1 MAAVDHDNLVETRTG
16 GLAPDPAILG
26 AFAGSARLR
35 PDGRPRS
42 AFRAELR
49 AIADRRNAWTVA
61 WTLAL
66 PIAIVAAAVAIDRWF
81 IWPLAFGAMGTVFVR
96 LYILNHEAAH
106 RLLFSNR
113 TWNDLIGQRLIGLVA
128 FGDGGP
134 TYRIVH
140 TQHHRDEFGP
150 REPDF
155 GLYAGYP
162 VERDSLRRKLVRD
175 GTGVSGWKILR
186 PVFVGLTR
194 RGYRMRAAK
203 TIAGQLAVF
212 ALFSAAGHPWLYLVL
227 WFLPWFT
234 LWRVLNR
241 LRALAEHAG
250 MTRSDDRRRTT
261 HHVVQHRLAQPIL
274 VPFNTGFHLAH
285 HVDSGVPWRNLPTL
299 HQALADDGYLD
310 GVAVHR
316 SYRAFWRRCVR

>member
-1 MAAVDHDNLVETRTG
+1 MVPSRLPQAHPTALVRN
-16 GLAPDPAILG
+16 
-26 AFAGSARLR
+26 
-35 PDGRPRS
+35 DGRPLP
-42 AFRAELR
+42 AFREQLR
-49 AIADRRNAWTVA
+49 RIPSWRNAWSV
-61 WTLAL
+61 LAL
-66 PIAIVAAAVAIDRWF
+66 YLQTGFVIWAGVRWAPWST
-81 IWPLAFGAMGTVFVR
+81 IPAFLLMGRAHAQFAS
-96 LYILNHEAAH
+96 LMHEAAH

-162 VERDSLRRKLVRD
+162 VARDSLRRKLVRD

-203 TIAGQLAVF
+203 TIAGQLAIF

-261 HHVVQHRLAQPIL
+261 HHVVQHRLAQAIL